1 MIRRRSRAAA
11 VLVLA
16 AVVLGA
22 TACGPA
28 GELAPT
34 PPPSAAPTPTATE
47 PTTPSPT
54 PTPTSTP
61 TVEPTPTPAD
71 PVSPPAAP
79 RTPPG
84 VPPLPEPSIEATE
97 VPAAGPEPVLG
108 ARYDYLIPCDP
119 RIPMWFDDGD
129 GRRSWQSNDRG
140 IECEEG
146 QVAVIAMSVRFEEAR
161 LLTLYEDDIGM
172 PSVFRAPTLT
182 GFGAD
187 AIAAVAEQSGLQEV
201 DIEIWCQTEF
211 VGYVNVGGRYAYCP
225 DTYGSVRLTDV
236 PLADALASVGIGSP
250 DERQM
255 ALYAS

>member
-1 MIRRRSRAAA
+1 MRRRSRAAA
-11 VLVLA
+11 VLALA

-28 GELAPT
+28 GGLAPT
-34 PPPSAAPTPTATE
+34 ASPTASTTEPMTTPT
-47 PTTPSPT
+47 PT
-54 PTPTSTP
+54 PTPTSAAA
-61 TVEPTPTPAD
+61 EPTPTPAA

-79 RTPPG
+79 RTPPD

-97 VPAAGPEPVLG
+97 VPASGPEPVLG

-146 QVAVIAMSVRFEEAR
+146 QVAVIAMSVRVEEAR

-172 PSVFRAPTLT
+172 PSVFRTPTLT

-211 VGYVNVGGRYAYCP
+211 VGYVNVGGRYAHCP

-255 ALYAS
+255 ALYPS